1 MDSHSQRSGRED
13 SAGEKGQLP
22 HMLQN
27 NHVRIVII
35 EVQTIPELYYKRFIL
50 CIFIDEIFSINFN
63 TTNILYNPYCLLLYF
78 ISVVNPGFRSGS
90 YSDF

>member
-27 NHVRIVII
+27 NQVRIVIF

-50 CIFIDEIFSINFN
+50 MHFYLVPAVS
-63 TTNILYNPYCLLLYF
+63 LLYLF
-78 ISVVNPGFRSGS
+78 FCLYCERHLMK
-90 YSDF
+90 FFL